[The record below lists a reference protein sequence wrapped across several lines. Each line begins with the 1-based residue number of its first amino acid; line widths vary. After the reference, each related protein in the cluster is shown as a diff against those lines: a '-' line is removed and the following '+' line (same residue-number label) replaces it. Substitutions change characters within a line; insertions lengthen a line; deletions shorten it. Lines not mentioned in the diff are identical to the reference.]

1 MKRMTLQFRKEKE
14 TKGTFRYAEV
24 EANDGTTVVGSI
36 YIKKA
41 ALGSAA
47 PERLRVIVEDDGP

>member
-14 TKGTFRYAEV
+14 TKGTFRYTEV
-24 EANDGTTVVGSI
+24 EGNAGATVVGSI

-47 PERLRVIVEDDGP
+47 PPEAAVTVEDGGA

>member
-14 TKGTFRYAEV
+14 TKGTFRYTEV
-24 EANDGTTVVGSI
+24 EANDGATVVGSI

-47 PERLRVIVEDDGP
+47 PEMLR

>member
-14 TKGTFRYAEV
+14 TKGTFRYTEV
-24 EANDGTTVVGSI
+24 EANAGATVVGSI

-47 PERLRVIVEDDGP
+47 PEKLRVTVEDGGA